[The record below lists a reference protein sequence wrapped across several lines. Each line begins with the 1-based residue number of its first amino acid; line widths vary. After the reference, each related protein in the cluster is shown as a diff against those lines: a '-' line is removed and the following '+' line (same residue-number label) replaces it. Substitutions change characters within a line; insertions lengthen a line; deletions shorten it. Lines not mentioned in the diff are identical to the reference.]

1 MFRLEEGSKF
11 DRWEGRV
18 KKIKLSEKC
27 PPNTMNKFSL
37 FASVAEAA
45 KDSFL
50 YTGGAV
56 GLEIDSLRTTNNCF
70 WINFS
75 KDRKNFIV

>member
-1 MFRLEEGSKF
+1 
-11 DRWEGRV
+11 
-18 KKIKLSEKC
+18 
-27 PPNTMNKFSL
+27 MNKFSL

-75 KDRKNFIV
+75 KDRKNFTI